1 MTGPCSSAKTGF
13 FHTIGSMVG
22 NSLNFIF
29 GALLPA
35 VLSFIIVVIVVIV
48 VVIVVFILSVAFWE
62 LLKFLAR
69 KSGLA
74 AWWEEV
80 ARESE
85 EKKEKE
91 REEKGDLGSEA
102 ELIDVTD
109 GKKRVEVE
117 IQLLENLLVEKRKE
131 LDSLK

>member
-48 VVIVVFILSVAFWE
+48 VFILSVAFWE

-80 ARESE
+80 KRESE
-85 EKKEKE
+85 EKREKE

-117 IQLLENLLVEKRKE
+117 IQLLENLLIEKRKE